1 MWVRVPGLNV
11 VRLREAD
18 ERLFSARCPEPAL
31 NRTTNAQ
38 RSVSMDW
45 CKGVG
50 LARGAMP
57 CAVVEICKQCS
68 SAAEALPQQRRS
80 RGTASFTKVR
90 APLLATRAEKS
101 AKMHSD
107 CQKREG
113 AGRTAAPDH
122 AMVSSSDRHR
132 ETPPTST
139 KPTTKTTMSCEAMGA
154 AHSIAWSPLAPGAA
168 AGRPPSPWPRPLE
181 EPHGVQRQGRPT
193 QRFLSVAREVARF
206 VSFRGMSNCA
216 FCTFLF
222 CKIRGPHTYRPIGAE
237 NVTDPRARSIFC
249 GTEFRATR
257 TARRGKLVT

>member
-1 MWVRVPGLNV
+1 
-11 VRLREAD
+11 
-18 ERLFSARCPEPAL
+18 
-31 NRTTNAQ
+31 
-38 RSVSMDW
+38 MDW
-45 CKGVG
+45 CMGVG

-57 CAVVEICKQCS
+57 CAAVEVCKQY

-80 RGTASFTKVR
+80 RGMASFTKVR

-107 CQKREG
+107 CQMREG

-122 AMVSSSDRHR
+122 AMVSSSDRHG

-168 AGRPPSPWPRPLE
+168 AGRPPSPLAETAGGAARRATT
-181 EPHGVQRQGRPT
+181 RQPT

-206 VSFRGMSNCA
+206 VSFRGVK
-216 FCTFLF
+216 L
-222 CKIRGPHTYRPIGAE
+222 RP
-237 NVTDPRARSIFC
+237 
-249 GTEFRATR
+249 
-257 TARRGKLVT
+257 

>member
-1 MWVRVPGLNV
+1 MSAV
-11 VRLREAD
+11 
-18 ERLFSARCPEPAL
+18 FSRARCEPAA
-31 NRTTNAQ
+31 RTANAQ

-57 CAVVEICKQCS
+57 CAAVEICKQCS

-90 APLLATRAEKS
+90 APLLATRAEKP

-107 CQKREG
+107 CQMREG

-168 AGRPPSPWPRPLE
+168 AGRPPSPLGETAGGAARLATT
-181 EPHGVQRQGRPT
+181 RQADATISECCTRGCT
-193 QRFLSVAREVARF
+193 LCFLSGHVELRLLHLP
-206 VSFRGMSNCA
+206 
-216 FCTFLF
+216 FLQ
-222 CKIRGPHTYRPIGAE
+222 
-237 NVTDPRARSIFC
+237 D
-249 GTEFRATR
+249 
-257 TARRGKLVT
+257 

>member
-1 MWVRVPGLNV
+1 
-11 VRLREAD
+11 
-18 ERLFSARCPEPAL
+18 
-31 NRTTNAQ
+31 
-38 RSVSMDW
+38 MDW

-57 CAVVEICKQCS
+57 CAAVEICKQCS

-122 AMVSSSDRHR
+122 AMVSSSDQHR

-139 KPTTKTTMSCEAMGA
+139 KPTCHHEDDHELRGDGCSALD
-154 AHSIAWSPLAPGAA
+154 SLVAPCSRCRCG
-168 AGRPPSPWPRPLE
+168 PSPQPP
-181 EPHGVQRQGRPT
+181 GRDRWRSRT
-193 QRFLSVAREVARF
+193 ACNDKAADATISECCTLC
-206 VSFRGMSNCA
+206 SFRGISD
-216 FCTFLF
+216 
-222 CKIRGPHTYRPIGAE
+222 AE
-237 NVTDPRARSIFC
+237 
-249 GTEFRATR
+249 
-257 TARRGKLVT
+257 

>member
-1 MWVRVPGLNV
+1 
-11 VRLREAD
+11 
-18 ERLFSARCPEPAL
+18 
-31 NRTTNAQ
+31 
-38 RSVSMDW
+38 MDW

-57 CAVVEICKQCS
+57 CAAVEICKQCS

-90 APLLATRAEKS
+90 APLLATSAEKP

-154 AHSIAWSPLAPGAA
+154 AHSTAWSPLAPGAA
-168 AGRPPSPWPRPLE
+168 AGRPPSPLAE
-181 EPHGVQRQGRPT
+181 TAGGA
-193 QRFLSVAREVARF
+193 AR
-206 VSFRGMSNCA
+206 
-216 FCTFLF
+216 
-222 CKIRGPHTYRPIGAE
+222 
-237 NVTDPRARSIFC
+237 
-249 GTEFRATR
+249 RATTR
-257 TARRGKLVT
+257 QADATISECCTRGCTLCFLYSGHVELRLLHLPFLQD

>member
-1 MWVRVPGLNV
+1 
-11 VRLREAD
+11 
-18 ERLFSARCPEPAL
+18 
-31 NRTTNAQ
+31 
-38 RSVSMDW
+38 MDW

-57 CAVVEICKQCS
+57 CAAVEICKQCS

-90 APLLATRAEKS
+90 APLLATRAEKP

-154 AHSIAWSPLAPGAA
+154 AHSIAWSTLAPGAVAGHPPTPLAETAGGA
-168 AGRPPSPWPRPLE
+168 ARLATT
-181 EPHGVQRQGRPT
+181 RQADATISECCTRGCT
-193 QRFLSVAREVARF
+193 LCFLSGHF
-206 VSFRGMSNCA
+206 D
-216 FCTFLF
+216 
-222 CKIRGPHTYRPIGAE
+222 AE
-237 NVTDPRARSIFC
+237 
-249 GTEFRATR
+249 
-257 TARRGKLVT
+257 

>member
-1 MWVRVPGLNV
+1 
-11 VRLREAD
+11 
-18 ERLFSARCPEPAL
+18 
-31 NRTTNAQ
+31 
-38 RSVSMDW
+38 MDW
-45 CKGVG
+45 YKGVG

-57 CAVVEICKQCS
+57 CAAVEICKQCS

-90 APLLATRAEKS
+90 APLLATRAEKP

-139 KPTTKTTMSCEAMGA
+139 MPTTKTTMSCEAMGA

-168 AGRPPSPWPRPLE
+168 AGRPPSPLAETAGGAARLATT
-181 EPHGVQRQGRPT
+181 RQADATISECCTRGCT
-193 QRFLSVAREVARF
+193 LCFLSGHVELRLLHLP
-206 VSFRGMSNCA
+206 
-216 FCTFLF
+216 FLQ
-222 CKIRGPHTYRPIGAE
+222 E
-237 NVTDPRARSIFC
+237 
-249 GTEFRATR
+249 
-257 TARRGKLVT
+257 

>member
-1 MWVRVPGLNV
+1 
-11 VRLREAD
+11 
-18 ERLFSARCPEPAL
+18 
-31 NRTTNAQ
+31 
-38 RSVSMDW
+38 
-45 CKGVG
+45 
-50 LARGAMP
+50 MP
-57 CAVVEICKQCS
+57 CAAVEICKQCS

-90 APLLATRAEKS
+90 APLLATRAEKP

-168 AGRPPSPWPRPLE
+168 AGRPPSPLAETAGGAARRATT
-181 EPHGVQRQGRPT
+181 RQADATISECCTRGCT
-193 QRFLSVAREVARF
+193 LCFLSGRRIAPLAP
-206 VSFRGMSNCA
+206 A
-216 FCTFLF
+216 FYAKFGADT
-222 CKIRGPHTYRPIGAE
+222 ISTYRGRKRNGSSRPFYILWNG
-237 NVTDPRARSIFC
+237 VPSHPHRSPRQASVRVAKMC
-249 GTEFRATR
+249 DRH
-257 TARRGKLVT
+257 RRH

>member
-1 MWVRVPGLNV
+1 MSAV
-11 VRLREAD
+11 
-18 ERLFSARCPEPAL
+18 FSRARCEPAA
-31 NRTTNAQ
+31 RTANAQ

-57 CAVVEICKQCS
+57 CAAVEICKQCS

-90 APLLATRAEKS
+90 APLLATRAEKP

-107 CQKREG
+107 CQMREG

-168 AGRPPSPWPRPLE
+168 AGRPPSPLAETAGGAARRATT
-181 EPHGVQRQGRPT
+181 RQPT

-206 VSFRGMSNCA
+206 VSFRGI
-216 FCTFLF
+216 FD
-222 CKIRGPHTYRPIGAE
+222 AE
-237 NVTDPRARSIFC
+237 
-249 GTEFRATR
+249 
-257 TARRGKLVT
+257 